1 VGIREGTWLFYS
13 SLLAVDAFNPP
24 YSTAYPNLAEYYGED
39 YQYYTVPHANE
50 FSGNTTVG
58 VTEDTKLADGVIIRT
73 MPD

>member
-39 YQYYTVPHANE
+39 YQDYTIPRENE

-58 VTEDTKLADGVIIRT
+58 VTEDTLAPIGVIIRT
-73 MPD
+73 Y